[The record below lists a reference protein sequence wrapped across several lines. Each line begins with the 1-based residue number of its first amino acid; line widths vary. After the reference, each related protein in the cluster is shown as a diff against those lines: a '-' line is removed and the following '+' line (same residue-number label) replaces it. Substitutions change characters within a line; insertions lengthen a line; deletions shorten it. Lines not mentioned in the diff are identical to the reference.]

1 MATGIEALFNEVMAA
16 NQQRTGQATND
27 VGNVNSVT
35 GEMVRVLQ
43 QQADKSQAVGEAEAT
58 AIEAAGAREL
68 AADAERKRLEAAIMH
83 PHNAQDLVDFMGQS
97 SARIAAQKLQLD
109 AERAALVGK
118 MGTKFSDDP
127 LGWLVNAFTVP
138 DEIRTYNA
146 KYQGLA
152 GEMEFQKQVDAALKG
167 SLATQKQLESTTS
180 AIEVHA
186 KATRARNM
194 ADVVALDSQYKAL
207 QSSLTA
213 VTVRNS
219 LLASRADAARDIL
232 SAKLSVL
239 ANARADEEMADR
251 RAARN
256 KDKLEEDKLN
266 RALPAA
272 FAAYGLDPKQGTV
285 GNWKKMKMV
294 DGVAA
299 DAILKLA
306 LRMDTVRSS
315 TQPNAIATLRLA
327 DDPAEAYSLMKRGLP
342 LQGNG
347 AQVKW
352 LEDVA
357 GRTLQ
362 ELDRQKYNGNKRF
375 SELDAKKREEIF
387 RTAYNKTAAYMANPN
402 DQNMSVT
409 ARELSALK
417 VGGESLVDKAPN
429 IAKLLAANPAF
440 KDKTFTPEELV
451 NHLRTTA
458 FISGG
463 VMDVNKRAAN
473 MQLYAKELGYL
484 YTAKMQAQFLTAQP
498 HLLGVATDPKA
509 AYEYSVN
516 QGQVGNLFPT
526 RRKINPTRQED
537 WLAIL
542 LRETVK

>member
-1 MATGIEALFNEVMAA
+1 M
-16 NQQRTGQATND
+16 
-27 VGNVNSVT
+27 
-35 GEMVRVLQ
+35 
-43 QQADKSQAVGEAEAT
+43 
-58 AIEAAGAREL
+58 
-68 AADAERKRLEAAIMH
+68 
-83 PHNAQDLVDFMGQS
+83 
-97 SARIAAQKLQLD
+97 
-109 AERAALVGK
+109 
-118 MGTKFSDDP
+118 
-127 LGWLVNAFTVP
+127 
-138 DEIRTYNA
+138 
-146 KYQGLA
+146 
-152 GEMEFQKQVDAALKG
+152 
-167 SLATQKQLESTTS
+167 
-180 AIEVHA
+180 
-186 KATRARNM
+186 
-194 ADVVALDSQYKAL
+194 
-207 QSSLTA
+207 
-213 VTVRNS
+213 
-219 LLASRADAARDIL
+219 
-232 SAKLSVL
+232 
-239 ANARADEEMADR
+239 
-251 RAARN
+251 
-256 KDKLEEDKLN
+256 
-266 RALPAA
+266 
-272 FAAYGLDPKQGTV
+272 
-285 GNWKKMKMV
+285 
-294 DGVAA
+294 
-299 DAILKLA
+299 
-306 LRMDTVRSS
+306 
-315 TQPNAIATLRLA
+315 RLA